1 MDVIFIAG
9 TILVTSI
16 LLQCITAFL
25 ALRLIRVTG
34 MHVAWVSIAIA
45 ILFMAVRR
53 CISLFRLISG
63 DVAYHPDPVAELV
76 ALATSA
82 LLLVGVACIAPLF
95 LSITRSK
102 EALQKSEARLSNAQ
116 RIAHIGNW
124 DWNIVTNDVYWSDE
138 IYRISGLSPHEFG
151 ATYEAFMDS
160 VHPDDIKRVKN
171 SVNVA
176 LYENTPY
183 HIDHRIVLPNGEVR
197 TVYEHAEVIVDESG
211 TPIRMVG
218 TVQDITKR
226 KLAEERIKHLN
237 SVLAAIRN
245 VNQLIV
251 MEKDRDS
258 LLRKVCDVLIE
269 ARSYDTVW
277 LGFSRDGETFD
288 RVVGSGFAEDIDRF
302 CESVMAGNHPPCIKK
317 ALARNDRIIVDDKSG
332 ECGDCF
338 FASSCLGKESAI
350 VRVEHADRLFGLLAI
365 SRVAGIAVDEDEK
378 ELLEEVASDIAFAL
392 HDMEMKEAHKRA
404 EDRIKASL
412 KEKEVLLREIH
423 HRVKNNLQVVSSLLD
438 MQARGARNKDTIDA
452 LTESQNR
459 INAMALIHAQLY
471 ESGDLAEINMKGFV
485 NKLLVQLFQSYPV
498 KDTEITRTVSVA
510 DYPVPIS
517 MAVPVGL
524 IVNEL
529 LSNALKHAFVGRKEG
544 QIEVSLTASE
554 EGKINLMVSDD
565 GVGLPPGFD
574 INETGT
580 LGLRLIKILTED
592 QLHGTLEVISE
603 DEATFNIEFKIRY

>member
-1 MDVIFIAG
+1 
-9 TILVTSI
+9 
-16 LLQCITAFL
+16 
-25 ALRLIRVTG
+25 
-34 MHVAWVSIAIA
+34 
-45 ILFMAVRR
+45 
-53 CISLFRLISG
+53 
-63 DVAYHPDPVAELV
+63 
-76 ALATSA
+76 
-82 LLLVGVACIAPLF
+82 
-95 LSITRSK
+95 
-102 EALQKSEARLSNAQ
+102 
-116 RIAHIGNW
+116 
-124 DWNIVTNDVYWSDE
+124 
-138 IYRISGLSPHEFG
+138 
-151 ATYEAFMDS
+151 
-160 VHPDDIKRVKN
+160 
-171 SVNVA
+171 
-176 LYENTPY
+176 
-183 HIDHRIVLPNGEVR
+183 
-197 TVYEHAEVIVDESG
+197 
-211 TPIRMVG
+211 
-218 TVQDITKR
+218 
-226 KLAEERIKHLN
+226 
-237 SVLAAIRN
+237 
-245 VNQLIV
+245 
-251 MEKDRDS
+251 DS

-603 DEATFNIEFKIRY
+603 DEATFNIEF